1 MSDTEVPTQEDV
13 EGVFEDRINDLVTRL
28 EENAKV
34 AKSIASELK
43 VLKKEHNKIVKKITG
58 TRRKKVPKDPNA
70 PKKAPSG
77 FAKPTKISAE
87 LAAFL
92 GVSEGEMIA
101 RPDVTKG
108 ITKYV
113 KEHNLQNEENRRII
127 DLTKPG
133 GEALT
138 ELLNV
143 PEGQELTFFNLQK
156 YLKIHFPQTVKEPKA
171 PKAPKAPKEPKA
183 KAEKAD
189 KPAAKPR
196 AKKATKVEK
205 VEKEDV
211 EEAEEAPAPVKETK
225 KRATK
230 KAAAEPV
237 EEDAPVAPVAPVK
250 ATRKSA
256 TKKAAEPVEEEAPA
270 PVKATKASKAK
281 QAKAAAVEHVE
292 DEEAPAEE
300 APVEEAK
307 PRRRRRAEEAA

>member
-1 MSDTEVPTQEDV
+1 MSDTETPMQEDV
-13 EGVFEDRINDLVTRL
+13 EQEFEVRINDLVSRL

-34 AKSIASELK
+34 AKTIAGELK

-108 ITKYV
+108 ITAYV
-113 KEHNLQNEENRRII
+113 KKHNLQNEENRRII
-127 DLTKPG
+127 DLSKPG

-171 PKAPKAPKEPKA
+171 PKAPKEPKA
-183 KAEKAD
+183 KAD

-196 AKKATKVEK
+196 AKKAAKTE
-205 VEKEDV
+205 EHD
-211 EEAEEAPAPVKETK
+211 EEAEEAPVKETK
-225 KRATK
+225 KRASK
-230 KAAAEPV
+230 KAAEPV
-237 EEDAPVAPVAPVK
+237 ESEDAPVAPVK
-250 ATRKSA
+250 ATKKTA
-256 TKKAAEPVEEEAPA
+256 KKADADEEVPVA
-270 PVKATKASKAK
+270 PVKASRASKAK
-281 QAKAAAVEHVE
+281 QAKTVEHAE
-292 DEEAPAEE
+292 DEEVAVEE
-300 APVEEAK
+300 APVEDAK
-307 PRRRRRAEEAA
+307 PRRRRRAEEP

>member
-1 MSDTEVPTQEDV
+1 MSDPVETPVTEDV

-77 FAKPTKISAE
+77 FAKPTMISSE

-92 GVSEGEMIA
+92 GVYEGEMIA

-113 KEHNLQNEENRRII
+113 KEHNLQKEENKRII

-133 GEALT
+133 GEALVK
-138 ELLNV
+138 LLNI

-156 YLKIHFPQTVKEPKA
+156 YLKIHFPVSEKEPKA
-171 PKAPKAPKEPKA
+171 PKVPKE
-183 KAEKAD
+183 KAEKS
-189 KPAAKPR
+189 AAKPK
-196 AKKATKVEK
+196 ASKKAV
-205 VEKEDV
+205 KESV
-211 EEAEEAPAPVKETK
+211 EEEVPTK
-225 KRATK
+225 KRAS
-230 KAAAEPV
+230 KAKEAV
-237 EEDAPVAPVAPVK
+237 EE
-250 ATRKSA
+250 TSA
-256 TKKAAEPVEEEAPA
+256 TKKRVTKAVEEASVEEE
-270 PVKATKASKAK
+270 V
-281 QAKAAAVEHVE
+281 
-292 DEEAPAEE
+292 
-300 APVEEAK
+300 PVEEAK
-307 PRRRRRAEEAA
+307 PRGRRRRAEEA